1 MESPSNAQAPTFY
14 FNEAV
19 IDRQKDKFFFIH
31 LASKNLSPSWRYPKN
46 WSLFTGKKKFVQW
59 IALSI
64 SRTTEA
70 WVRFPRLPVSSKR
83 NVLYER
89 SSDKFPEERLVT
101 GLKHSDVLKKMFII
115 I

>member
-46 WSLFTGKKKFVQW
+46 WSLFTGKKKICSMDSV
-59 IALSI
+59 IYLSNNRGLGSI
-64 SRTTEA
+64 SAFTC
-70 WVRFPRLPVSSKR
+70 
-83 NVLYER
+83 VL
-89 SSDKFPEERLVT
+89 
-101 GLKHSDVLKKMFII
+101 
-115 I
+115 